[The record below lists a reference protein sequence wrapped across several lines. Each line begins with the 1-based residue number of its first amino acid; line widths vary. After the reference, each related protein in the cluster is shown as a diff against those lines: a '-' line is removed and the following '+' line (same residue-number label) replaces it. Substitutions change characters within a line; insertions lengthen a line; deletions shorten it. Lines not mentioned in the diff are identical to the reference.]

1 MDGPEVM
8 DFNFDSLDRS
18 RHREAVEFQ
27 KDPEVP
33 HLETQLF
40 SSNVNNVTP
49 ELITLWETEKYMD
62 VQLFCENKTIKAHR
76 VVLAALSPVFRNVF
90 MDIGPLTEDDCTII
104 LPEVDAV
111 VLETFLHSVYGGH
124 QAPVLIDPSLN
135 HLRLNEIVKT
145 TIKGDLSKDSLRTF
159 IKNEPGNANDK
170 DTLLDDGDE
179 EVRKFKLW
187 QYFNIEDKDSVSC
200 MLCQESIRKPE
211 GFGLVISRHFDK
223 FHRHQMETELLPLPP
238 NLQPKQ
244 EPIDFDSFDT
254 FDDDD
259 LSGDAKAARSK
270 VWKYFDKVEKDFSK
284 CKTCFCIIKTQK
296 GNTSG
301 MSRHLSRVHPDLF
314 DEYEQEKGKL
324 TDIFDDSDDDFS
336 PFKPLGAS
344 SKSKKKSAKP
354 VVKKRGNQ
362 KRTAKV
368 WEYFEQATDGVEAK
382 CKFCLVMIKTESGNT
397 SGLISHLRSSHA
409 EQYDELQEDGEV
421 DSKAMNNSGARNSP
435 VWQFYTEIGNN
446 RVKCNKCE
454 TILKYYYGTTS
465 GLLRHLRRSH
475 PEDFDTIK
483 TEENCDIGDV
493 NESTLAMDNET
504 IWKFFNRGE
513 DPAKANCTN
522 CLLEIADEHGSLI
535 TSCEEHLR
543 ASHTDLLE
551 QYESQRKA
559 FVQELI
565 KNDKTAVKR
574 KYTSRVVASAIWS
587 FFKKNPTSPNVNQCL
602 TCLIE
607 VDCSQNSTAMV
618 NLCLPNP

>member
-8 DFNFDSLDRS
+8 DFNFDTLDRS
-18 RHREAVEFQ
+18 RQREAVEFQ

-49 ELITLWETEKYMD
+49 ELMTLWETEKYMD

-76 VVLAALSPVFRNVF
+76 VVLAALSPVFRSVF

-145 TIKGDLSKDSLRTF
+145 TIKGDFSKDFLRTF
-159 IKNEPGNANDK
+159 IKNEPGNGSEK

-211 GFGLVISRHFDK
+211 GFGLVISRHYDK

-244 EPIDFDSFDT
+244 EPMDSFDTFDT

-314 DEYEQEKGKL
+314 EEYEQEKGKL

-354 VVKKRGNQ
+354 LVKKRANQ

-368 WEYFEQATDGVEAK
+368 WEYFEQAIDGVEAK

-409 EQYDELQEDGEV
+409 EQYDELQDDGEA
-421 DSKAMNNSGARNSP
+421 DSKLMNNSGARNSP

-618 NLCLPNP
+618 SL

>member
-8 DFNFDSLDRS
+8 DFNFDTLDRS

-49 ELITLWETEKYMD
+49 ELMTLWETEKYMD

-76 VVLAALSPVFRNVF
+76 VVLAALSPVFRTVF

-145 TIKGDLSKDSLRTF
+145 TIKGDSSKDFLRTF
-159 IKNEPGNANDK
+159 IKNEPGNGSEK

-244 EPIDFDSFDT
+244 EPMDFDSFDT

-324 TDIFDDSDDDFS
+324 TDIIDDSDDDFS
-336 PFKPLGAS
+336 PFKPIGAS
-344 SKSKKKSAKP
+344 TKPKKKSAKP
-354 VVKKRGNQ
+354 VVKKRANQ
-362 KRTAKV
+362 N
-368 WEYFEQATDGVEAK
+368 ENENSEA
-382 CKFCLVMIKTESGNT
+382 
-397 SGLISHLRSSHA
+397 
-409 EQYDELQEDGEV
+409 
-421 DSKAMNNSGARNSP
+421 DSKSMNNSGARNSP

-618 NLCLPNP
+618 SL